1 MKKYEAVII
10 LNPNL
15 STKVDV
21 FKKDFEKLLSDNSF
35 KIIKTEDVGRR
46 QLAYSITNH
55 NKGHY
60 ILFNLEGDPSKLLE
74 LETKIKYNESII
86 RHLFLVVKEHN
97 GEDSS
102 LFIESKNKKP
112 EPVEE
117 VAKKEEK
124 AAVQEEVVETKKEEP
139 SLETEEGKNSMSK
152 YELPS
157 KFDHK
162 DTDVLKQ
169 FITETGKIIPARVTG
184 ISASNQR
191 KVTKSIKIAR
201 FLALLPYT
209 DMHQ

>member
-139 SLETEEGKNSMSK
+139 SLETEEGEK
-152 YELPS
+152 
-157 KFDHK
+157 
-162 DTDVLKQ
+162 
-169 FITETGKIIPARVTG
+169 
-184 ISASNQR
+184 
-191 KVTKSIKIAR
+191 
-201 FLALLPYT
+201 
-209 DMHQ
+209 